1 MASGRLTALGHGA
14 VPPAALSVEHFTA
27 ERAEDA
33 QRLLA
38 MAAPTAR
45 HLRRRA
51 RSWRPFGLARGRA
64 KKPRRKVKRRPVAGE
79 VPKAT
84 RLAVEGGMVRVRK
97 HWRRPALLLQAHAW
111 APPTGRTSHTYLPTH
126 MMHTKRAHME
136 NIWGYRLAV
145 RNSSLGL
152 RALSRSLARQC
163 CLHDRSYMQLFEVFG
178 PVAQVEDVL
187 CRCGVDR
194 RLLRRDGRRRRVMLG
209 QQLIGPAVV
218 VWSPEAITQRVQ
230 PKEELFVV
238 DVVGDAP
245 GDVRME
251 AAEIPLETGW
261 KAWLWIHPAAAL
273 EVGRSAV
280 TFHH

>member
-1 MASGRLTALGHGA
+1 MASGGRLGALGHGA
-14 VPPAALSVEHFTA
+14 VPPAALSVEHFAA

-33 QRLLA
+33 ERLLA
-38 MAAPTAR
+38 MAAPTAVR

-64 KKPRRKVKRRPVAGE
+64 KKPRRKVKRRRVAGE

-84 RLAVEGGMVRVRK
+84 RLAVEDGVVRVRK

-111 APPTGRTSHTYLPTH
+111 APPTARTSQIYLATH

-152 RALSRSLARQC
+152 RALSRSLARHC

-178 PVAQVEDVL
+178 PLAQVEDVL
-187 CRCGVDR
+187 RRCGVDR
-194 RLLRRDGRRRRVMLG
+194 RLLRRDGRRRRVMFG

-218 VWSPEAITQRVQ
+218 VWSAEAVTERAP

-238 DVVGDAP
+238 DVLGDAP
-245 GDVRME
+245 RDVRME
-251 AAEIPLETGW
+251 DAEIPLETGW

-273 EVGRSAV
+273 EAAWR
-280 TFHH
+280 